1 MKFVGKKPVVCIL
14 AVLVVCLLTACAEG
28 HVKTYRYSKQ
38 DDILDEYLIK
48 TEYYED
54 KLIVH
59 FSEDAL
65 SEVEDVNC
73 FDSEDEWVEDRA
85 EFEFEDDVLTIYS
98 ENATKITA
106 IDVYEH
112 SERYFSIRYLDSN
125 QYAMLLYTWVSE
137 MGMEPTG
144 DMDAYLTQE
153 EKDTIEENNAK
164 WAATIAEKFA
174 LVSGVWEDE
183 EQTIR
188 IEVKETDRR
197 IVEIYEKD
205 GTTWTL
211 ARTIPVDSL
220 WVYDEEDEADEEPIE
235 GYFVEGIGLSY
246 MHSFML
252 YNEMTEME
260 WSEQS
265 EHRLY
270 KIQ

>member
-1 MKFVGKKPVVCIL
+1 MKFAGKKPVVCIL
-14 AVLVVCLLTACAEG
+14 AVLAVCLLTACAEE

-38 DDILDEYLIK
+38 DDILEDYLIK
-48 TEYYED
+48 SEFYED
-54 KLIVH
+54 KLVVY

-65 SEVEDVNC
+65 SEVEMVDC
-73 FDSEDEWVEDRA
+73 FDTDDEWIEDGA

-112 SERYFSIRYLDSN
+112 SERYFSIRYLDSK

-153 EKDTIEENNAK
+153 EKDRIADNNTK
-164 WAATIAEKFA
+164 LAAAYAEKFA
-174 LVSGVWEDE
+174 IVAGVWEDE

-197 IVEIYEKD
+197 IVEIYEKE
-205 GTTWTL
+205 GAAWTL
-211 ARTIPVDSL
+211 ARTVPVDSL

-252 YNEMTEME
+252 YNDMTEME

-270 KIQ
+270 KVQ

>member
-1 MKFVGKKPVVCIL
+1 MKFFTKKWIICIL
-14 AVLVVCLLTACAEG
+14 TVLLLCLLTACAEG

-38 DDILDEYLIK
+38 DDILDDYLIK
-48 TEYYED
+48 SEFYED
-54 KLIVH
+54 KLVVY

-65 SEVEDVNC
+65 SEVEMVDC
-73 FDSEDEWVEDRA
+73 FDTDDEWIEDGA

-112 SERYFSIRYLDSN
+112 SERYFSIRYLDSK

-153 EKDTIEENNAK
+153 EKDRIADNNTK
-164 WAATIAEKFA
+164 LAAAYAEKFA
-174 LVSGVWEDE
+174 IVAGVWEDE

-197 IVEIYEKD
+197 IVEIYEKE
-205 GTTWTL
+205 GAAWTL
-211 ARTIPVDSL
+211 ARTVPVDSL
-220 WVYDEEDEADEEPIE
+220 WVYDEEDEADEEPIA

-252 YNEMTEME
+252 YNDMTEME
-260 WSEQS
+260 WPEQS

-270 KIQ
+270 KLQ